1 MAAGKSNPQP
11 TLRPQDLL
19 VLLRLALQDGP
30 APPYA
35 ALAAGLAYI
44 DPEGGPRVVREAL
57 RLFVQHGARYCF
69 APLRGELTRGLP
81 TGYAAAPLD
90 GLIVAPH
97 SEPPPVWPDPHGTRR
112 GMTLHPL
119 YPSVPEAARRNPA
132 LYELLALFDAVRAGS
147 PRERALALPLI
158 EERLQS

>member
-19 VLLRLALQDGP
+19 VLLRLVLQDGP
-30 APPYA
+30 APSYA
-35 ALAAGLAYI
+35 ALAAELGLTASETHGAVQRAVAAGLAYI

-81 TGYAAAPLD
+81 TG
-90 GLIVAPH
+90 
-97 SEPPPVWPDPHGTRR
+97 
-112 GMTLHPL
+112 
-119 YPSVPEAARRNPA
+119 
-132 LYELLALFDAVRAGS
+132 
-147 PRERALALPLI
+147 
-158 EERLQS
+158 

>member
-1 MAAGKSNPQP
+1 MQRA
-11 TLRPQDLL
+11 
-19 VLLRLALQDGP
+19 V
-30 APPYA
+30 
-35 ALAAGLAYI
+35 AAGLAYI

-81 TGYAAAPLD
+81 TGYAAAPLE
-90 GLIVAPH
+90 GLIVAPA